1 MEYTISRR
9 EKSFQRNI
17 PFQLWRLIALSFKFV
32 KLTRLGDV
40 QSRPAT
46 STMTG
51 KLSEVKK

>member
-40 QSRPAT
+40 QSQPAT
-46 STMTG
+46 KTMTG
-51 KLSEVKK
+51 KLSEAKK

>member
-17 PFQLWRLIALSFKFV
+17 PFQLWRLMALSFKFV

-40 QSRPAT
+40 QSQPAT
-46 STMTG
+46 NSMTG
-51 KLSEVKK
+51 KLSEAKK